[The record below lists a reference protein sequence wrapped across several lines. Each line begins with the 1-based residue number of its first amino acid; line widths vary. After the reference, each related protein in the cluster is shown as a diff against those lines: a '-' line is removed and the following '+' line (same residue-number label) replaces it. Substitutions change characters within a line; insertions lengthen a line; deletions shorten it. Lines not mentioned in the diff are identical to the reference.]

1 MSHST
6 PSSLTISEVA
16 EKCAQDEEIS
26 LALEYIKTDS
36 WPSNSSSI
44 FYPFRH
50 ELLAVG
56 DMILRGSRIVM
67 PKALR
72 PKLLQLAHE
81 GHPGESAMKRRIRA
95 KVWWPLVDREVEAYV
110 KTCWD
115 CLLVS
120 QSNNPEPMKRHAFT
134 DGPWQCVA
142 ADLLGQLPNSDYIF
156 VLIDYYSRYQEVK
169 FLRRITSETII
180 TVLNE
185 IFCRL
190 GIPKSIRADIG
201 RQFVSG
207 EFMKF
212 CDDHNITLITTPPY
226 WPQAN
231 GEVEN
236 MNRSLVKRLKRD
248 PKLPSN
254 VQCDPH
260 GTTGTPPTELMFNR
274 VIRDKIPGIQ
284 DITEV
289 KLDPAA
295 RDLDIINKAKGK
307 EAADKKRRAK
317 ICDIAPGDKIVLRN
331 VVFPHKLTP
340 TFNTLEYYIIE
351 NKGMRS
357 S

>member
-1 MSHST
+1 
-6 PSSLTISEVA
+6 
-16 EKCAQDEEIS
+16 
-26 LALEYIKTDS
+26 
-36 WPSNSSSI
+36 
-44 FYPFRH
+44 
-50 ELLAVG
+50 
-56 DMILRGSRIVM
+56 MILRGSRIVM

-95 KVWWPLVDREVEAYV
+95 KVWWPRVDREVEAYV

-120 QSNNPEPMKRHAFT
+120 QPNNPEPMKRHAFP

-142 ADLLGQLPNSDYIF
+142 ADLLGPLPNSDYVF

-190 GIPKSIRADIG
+190 GIPKSIRADNG

-207 EFMKF
+207 EFRKF

-236 MNRSLVKRLKRD
+236 MNRSLVKRLKIAHNNRRD
-248 PKLPSN
+248 YVKEIQNFLLMYN
-254 VQCDPH
+254 VTPH

-284 DITEV
+284 DITEG
-289 KLDPAA
+289 KLDSAA
-295 RDLDIINKAKGK
+295 RDLDVINKAKGK

-317 ICDIAPGDKIVLRN
+317 ICDIAPGDKVVLRN

-340 TFNTLEYYIIE
+340 TFDTLEYEIIE
-351 NKGMRS
+351 KKGMRS
-357 S
+357 SLLAEEKPSAVT